1 MSHPLRRVLIFLA
14 AGALTMLAPVAEA
27 GRQRAAAPGKAATAP
42 AEPRFRTTQVEF
54 YLTEDSIAY
63 VRPGLNVKV
72 ESITIPEDRRPVV
85 EVTFTDDMNQPL
97 DRLGQVTPGAISA
110 SFILAVYDPATRL
123 YTPYTTRVQNAA
135 PSAPNAPASDVQA
148 SADSG
153 GTWTDLA
160 TGRARYRFRTALPEG
175 YDPSKTHTVGIYATR
190 NLNEILGKSYYDNV
204 EHDFRP
210 DGGTVTARWDKI
222 ADASCNAC
230 HDQLALHGGSR
241 RDVKL
246 CVLCHNP
253 ETVDPDTGNSV
264 DMATMVQ

>member
-175 YDPSKTHTVGIYATR
+175 YDPSSRA
-190 NLNEILGKSYYDNV
+190 
-204 EHDFRP
+204 
-210 DGGTVTARWDKI
+210 W
-222 ADASCNAC
+222 ADAGTAIGPTSDPTPDVAMV
-230 HDQLALHGGSR
+230 AATPAARTTEASR
-241 RDVKL
+241 ERARVVGRDWP
-246 CVLCHNP
+246 CVRVMSSP
-253 ETVDPDTGNSV
+253 PTGTSSLPRSR
-264 DMATMVQ
+264 